1 MDSLALMRLLQLAS
15 PSLPVGAY
23 SYSQGLEAAISAQLV
38 TDEPSAHH
46 WVRDTLQH
54 AIAHLEA
61 PLYLRAHAAWAAGNT
76 ARFHE
81 WNDWFLA
88 TRDTAEFRAETVQ
101 MGFSTVRLL
110 KELPLLAP
118 EALSALQAVP
128 EIAAPVALAAAAA
141 AMGIPAEE
149 ALQAYLFSWLENQVL
164 AAVKAVP
171 LGQAAGQRILFDL
184 AGAIPALCSQAAAL
198 ADDEISNW
206 TPGLTLFSIAHETQY
221 SRIFRS

>member
-1 MDSLALMRLLQLAS
+1 MNSLALMRLLQLAS
-15 PSLPVGAY
+15 PSLPIGAY
-23 SYSQGLEAAISAQLV
+23 SYSQGLESAVAAAVVS
-38 TDEPSAHH
+38 DEASAHR
-46 WVRDTLQH
+46 WIRTTLAH
-54 AIAHLEA
+54 AIGALEA
-61 PLYLRAHAAWAAGNT
+61 PIFLRAYAAWQAGD
-76 ARFHE
+76 ADKFRD

-110 KELPLLAP
+110 KELPLLKAEELALLQAAP
-118 EALSALQAVP
+118 E
-128 EIAAPVALAAAAA
+128 IGAPVALAAAAA

-149 ALQAYLFSWLENQVL
+149 ALSAYLFSWLENQVL

-184 AGAIPALCSQAAAL
+184 AGAIPALAAQAVAL
-198 ADDEISNW
+198 PDDEISNW
-206 TPGLTLFSIAHETQY
+206 TPGLSLFSIAHETQY

>member
-23 SYSQGLEAAISAQLV
+23 SYSQGLESALTAKVV
-38 TDEPSAHH
+38 TNEATAHA
-46 WVRDTLQH
+46 WVHDMLHH
-54 AIAHLEA
+54 AVALLEA
-61 PLYLRAHAAWAAGNT
+61 PVFLRAHAAWVSGET
-76 ARFHE
+76 VRYHE

-88 TRDTAEFRAETVQ
+88 TRDTAELRAETVQ

-118 EALSALQAVP
+118 ADLSVLQATP

-141 AMGIPAEE
+141 AMGIPAQE

-164 AAVKAVP
+164 AAVKVVP

-184 AGAIPALCSQAAAL
+184 AGAIPALGTQAAAMQ
-198 ADDEISNW
+198 DDDISNW